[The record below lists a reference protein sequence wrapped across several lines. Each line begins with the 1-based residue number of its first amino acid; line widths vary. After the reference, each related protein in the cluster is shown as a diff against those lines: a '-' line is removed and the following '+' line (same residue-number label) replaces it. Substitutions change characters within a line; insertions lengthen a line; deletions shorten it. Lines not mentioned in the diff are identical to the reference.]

1 MACKG
6 SEWTFFLKKIYK
18 WPISTM
24 KRCSVSLARRERRN
38 IATMRYQHFTL
49 TEATVLKR
57 VIIGVGKHAEKLEV
71 SYTTNENIK
80 WHSHFGKQSGSSS
93 KS

>member
-1 MACKG
+1 MDI
-6 SEWTFFLKKIYK
+6 FPKKICK

-24 KRCSVSLARRERRN
+24 KGCSVSLARRERRN
-38 IATMRYQHFTL
+38 TATMRYHHFTL

-57 VIIGVGKHAEKLEV
+57 VTIGAGKLAEKLEV

-80 WHSHFGKQSGSSS
+80 WHSHSGKQSGSSS